1 MLTFLPLNFPS
12 APLTRLL
19 RCAAISA
26 SLEIGACK
34 GACNESILLA
44 GKRIVTSS
52 IVTKSQNQSLRA
64 ARSKWSMSEESEVLS
79 TFSYDSDEEASSH
92 TFYLSR
98 LAEAVRNLIGLQD
111 CKLLKLAE
119 GGYHKVY
126 DVSANNASS
135 LVVRVAAPAFPKDKV
150 ESEIATLQCIA
161 SHTKIHTPHVYAW
174 NTADDNPVGSE
185 YMILEKVA
193 GTPAS
198 DVWDTLSF
206 EKKEVVVSEVAEH
219 IIQLFHL
226 RFKTAGSLYRT
237 AGLNQDFTVG
247 PIISVPF
254 YRALDGFVRFPHSP
268 ISDPGIMKF
277 RGPFSDTSSYL
288 QSFLKVELHIICDQ
302 HLRQLVLEQE
312 LNGDESRLEHGT
324 RVLQKAL
331 QLASVYPGDICV
343 SSPLSTPKQPFSLRM
358 DDFRLSNIM
367 IDENTGHITG
377 LIDFEGATISPL
389 WECAYMPRWL
399 QDPEEW
405 DGTHEGG
412 TPSEKSSL
420 RKVFFDK
427 IKQIDKDGEW
437 KRAHDHGRPFREFTN
452 MLNFNVNVWA
462 DSSIERWVDARLQW
476 AYEHPGEGLISI

>member
-1 MLTFLPLNFPS
+1 
-12 APLTRLL
+12 
-19 RCAAISA
+19 
-26 SLEIGACK
+26 
-34 GACNESILLA
+34 
-44 GKRIVTSS
+44 
-52 IVTKSQNQSLRA
+52 
-64 ARSKWSMSEESEVLS
+64 
-79 TFSYDSDEEASSH
+79 
-92 TFYLSR
+92 
-98 LAEAVRNLIGLQD
+98 
-111 CKLLKLAE
+111 
-119 GGYHKVY
+119 
-126 DVSANNASS
+126 
-135 LVVRVAAPAFPKDKV
+135 APAFPKDKV

-226 RFKTAGSLYRT
+226 RFETAGSLYRT
-237 AGLNQDFTVG
+237 AGINQDFTVG

-331 QLASVYPGDICV
+331 QLAS
-343 SSPLSTPKQPFSLRM
+343 
-358 DDFRLSNIM
+358 

-389 WECAYMPRWL
+389 WECAYIPRWL

-476 AYEHPGEGLISI
+476 AYEHPGEGFISI